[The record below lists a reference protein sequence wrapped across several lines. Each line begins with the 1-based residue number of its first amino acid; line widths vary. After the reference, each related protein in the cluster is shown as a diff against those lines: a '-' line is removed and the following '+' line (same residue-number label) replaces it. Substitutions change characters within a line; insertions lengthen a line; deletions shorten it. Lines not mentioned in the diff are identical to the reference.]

1 MKLKILRSKKGEGYI
16 DAVIIVFVVILL
28 IALVVRVTP
37 VFIAKS
43 RLDTFANEL
52 IRTAEIEGRVG
63 TETTARANE
72 LKAQTGIN
80 PTITWS
86 KTGNIQL
93 NQEVDVNLTTT
104 VNIGL
109 FDGFGSFPITLR
121 TKATGKSEVYH
132 K

>member
-1 MKLKILRSKKGEGYI
+1 MKILRSKKGEGYI

>member
-52 IRTAEIEGRVG
+52 IRTAEIE
-63 TETTARANE
+63 EE
-72 LKAQTGIN
+72 LAQ
-80 PTITWS
+80 
-86 KTGNIQL
+86 KQL
-93 NQEVDVNLTTT
+93 QEQMN
-104 VNIGL
+104 
-109 FDGFGSFPITLR
+109 
-121 TKATGKSEVYH
+121 
-132 K
+132 